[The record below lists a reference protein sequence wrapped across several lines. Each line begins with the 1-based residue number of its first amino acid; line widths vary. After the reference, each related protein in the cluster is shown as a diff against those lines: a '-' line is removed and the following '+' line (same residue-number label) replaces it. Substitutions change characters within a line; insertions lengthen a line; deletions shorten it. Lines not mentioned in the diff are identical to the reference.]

1 MTRSAIETVLNN
13 AVDAMHGPR
22 TEMREQMLKKNL
34 VEDMLKT
41 GVIVSTEK
49 GGRKVYPCPL
59 EECDKAMT
67 TNSNVRVHFLKH
79 VSPLA
84 NH

>member
-1 MTRSAIETVLNN
+1 MTHSDIKTILDN
-13 AVDAMHGPR
+13 AVAAMHGPR
-22 TEMREQMLKKNL
+22 NEITMQMLKKNL

-41 GVIVSTEK
+41 GIIVSKEK

-79 VSPLA
+79 VSPVS